1 MKIYNLSYINFFFG
15 LFILFVL
22 SVSPIFAGTGN
33 SFMEIGTKQGWFIPN
48 DYETSQNPPACILR
62 SPTRD
67 EYKTLFDFCKSVDD
81 SSVNCDNQI
90 KDFLINWEK
99 NNCQKLGM
107 KVRTLPDGSF
117 RSYFPK
123 LTATVAPRPT
133 LSPTTTVT
141 SIPNQ
146 SQTALPIIVTLAN
159 LPANATDYAAWAG
172 FILSLSL
179 GIFELWKY
187 WNDKPKL
194 KITARYDQE
203 IMAIDS
209 YGRMTNEASGKTFWT
224 LDVANTGNKNII
236 ITSIAFSQKD
246 TKKMSMLTKDYTGQ
260 INRYTLIP
268 GDNHSYTIPD
278 ELLDPK
284 KIIEVQLHDATG
296 KIYKKRI
303 KFTW

>member
-1 MKIYNLSYINFFFG
+1 M
-15 LFILFVL
+15 
-22 SVSPIFAGTGN
+22 
-33 SFMEIGTKQGWFIPN
+33 
-48 DYETSQNPPACILR
+48 
-62 SPTRD
+62 
-67 EYKTLFDFCKSVDD
+67 
-81 SSVNCDNQI
+81 
-90 KDFLINWEK
+90 
-99 NNCQKLGM
+99 
-107 KVRTLPDGSF
+107 
-117 RSYFPK
+117 
-123 LTATVAPRPT
+123 
-133 LSPTTTVT
+133 
-141 SIPNQ
+141 
-146 SQTALPIIVTLAN
+146 AN